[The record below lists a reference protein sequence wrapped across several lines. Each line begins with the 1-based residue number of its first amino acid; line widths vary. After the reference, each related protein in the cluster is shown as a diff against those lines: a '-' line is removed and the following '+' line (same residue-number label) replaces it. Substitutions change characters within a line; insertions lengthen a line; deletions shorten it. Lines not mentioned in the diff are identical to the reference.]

1 MLHFNP
7 IKQTPSRRTC
17 AQCGAG
23 QFLDGLS
30 ITGRP
35 SVQRGGISA
44 APGALLEAPPT
55 AAVARR
61 PLCPRGPA
69 PVHYGNRDQQA
80 ISLIDSLSPTTHLNV
95 VPVLIMHAFGGL
107 ISTNFY

>member
-1 MLHFNP
+1 MSEWKSRGEGEMLHLNP
-7 IKQTPSRRTC
+7 VKQKQYRRTR

-30 ITGRP
+30 ITGRA
-35 SVQRGGISA
+35 SVQRGGVSA

-69 PVHYGNRDQQA
+69 PVHYGDREINRQ
-80 ISLIDSLSPTTHLNV
+80 SV
-95 VPVLIMHAFGGL
+95 
-107 ISTNFY
+107 